1 MGIFKY
7 IKSISGSISDND
19 IIPFFYN
26 KKDKEYRGIKV
37 SDLKLQ
43 LGSGTINGY
52 TNKVINLGVWN
63 MDSDPDIDIDHGL
76 SATEFDTI
84 VDVRCMIFD
93 DGNTT
98 LRPLNSVNTSGVL
111 NGGIDRVTPTKVY
124 LERVTGGQFDAIA
137 HNDAIQ
143 NRGFCTITY
152 IAD

>member
-7 IKSISGSISDND
+7 IKGLANTISNND
-19 IIPFFYN
+19 IIPFFYD
-26 KKDKEYRGIKV
+26 KKNKEYKGIKV
-37 SDLKLQ
+37 SDFIAQ
-43 LGSGTINGY
+43 IGAGTVNGY
-52 TNKVINLGVWN
+52 TQKVINLGVWN
-63 MDSDPDIDIDHGL
+63 MDSNPDIDIEHGL

-93 DGNTT
+93 DGNAT

-111 NGGIDRVTPTKVY
+111 NGGIDRVTSTKVY
-124 LERVTGGQFDAIA
+124 LERVTGGQFDGIA
-137 HNDAIQ
+137 HNDVVQ